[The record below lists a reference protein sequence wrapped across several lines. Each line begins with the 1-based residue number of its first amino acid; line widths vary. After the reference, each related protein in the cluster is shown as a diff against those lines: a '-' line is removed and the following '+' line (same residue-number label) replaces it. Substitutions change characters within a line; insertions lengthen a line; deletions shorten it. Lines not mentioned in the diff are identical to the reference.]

1 MSVAP
6 KKEETGPAVAVPSNL
21 LAGVRY
27 SLPEMLAE
35 LKIERAADF
44 FAMEKL
50 EQDEIK
56 KLFNA
61 KAPRRVRLKK

>member
-1 MSVAP
+1 MTVAP
-6 KKEETGPAVAVPSNL
+6 KKEEPAPAGAVPSNL
-21 LAGVRY
+21 PAGVRY

-56 KLFNA
+56 KLFNT